1 MKLSA
6 QWQKFYKWYCIVSC
20 LLVAVVWLLIAIGGD
35 VWEIRNEFLFRSAFH
50 LCRILL
56 MAALFGVDLLLWII
70 SVVIKCCRRESA
82 SGWAL
87 LGYAMLM
94 TVMKILDIGAWVAV
108 TGGV

>member
-1 MKLSA
+1 MKPSVI
-6 QWQKFYKWYCIVSC
+6 WQKFYKWYCIVSC

-35 VWEIRNEFLFRSAFH
+35 VWEIRIDLLFRIAFH

-56 MAALFGVDLLLWII
+56 MAALFGIDLLLWIV
-70 SVVIKCCRRESA
+70 SLVVKCCRKDST

-87 LGYAMLM
+87 WSYAVLM
-94 TVMKILDIGAWVAV
+94 TLMKFLNIGAWVAL

>member
-1 MKLSA
+1 MKLSVK
-6 QWQKFYKWYCIVSC
+6 WQKFYKWYCIVSC
-20 LLVAVVWLLIAIGGD
+20 LLVAVVWLLIAAGGD
-35 VWEIRNEFLFRSAFH
+35 IWENRNEFLFSIAFH

-70 SVVIKCCRRESA
+70 SVAVKCCRRESA

-87 LGYAMLM
+87 LGYAILM
-94 TVMKILDIGAWVAV
+94 TLMKILTIGAWIAV